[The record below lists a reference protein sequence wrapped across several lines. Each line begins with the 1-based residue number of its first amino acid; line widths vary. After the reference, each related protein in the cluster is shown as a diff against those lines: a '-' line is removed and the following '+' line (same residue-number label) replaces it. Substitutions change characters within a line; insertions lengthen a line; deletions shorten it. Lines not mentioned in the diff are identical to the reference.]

1 MDDQDYK
8 LEDVGS
14 LAQKVGQSEWP
25 FWKKIIIFLSIAVF
39 LIILFII
46 IIVLANSSSSKKTSD
61 EEKKREEEEKKQE
74 EEEGIDESKVY
85 GDIICQY
92 EIDGTSTQTTI
103 LGKEFIKPNNF
114 DILVDNKKIGFFRE
128 YKFSKTGMHTLRF
141 IFYDYEVNLD
151 NMFKGIKSLISAELL
166 SEHNL
171 TITSMQSTFEDCSNL
186 NKFNLTGYDLTKV
199 TNVQKLFFGAND
211 LKDIDLELFAN
222 SNLED
227 MSYFFAMS
235 DISTLDFS
243 KLNTK
248 NVKNMSHIFYG
259 CGSLSNL
266 DLSPGLL
273 TCGWLRS

>member
-114 DILVDNKKIGFFRE
+114 DILVDNKK
-128 YKFSKTGMHTLRF
+128 
-141 IFYDYEVNLD
+141 
-151 NMFKGIKSLISAELL
+151 
-166 SEHNL
+166 
-171 TITSMQSTFEDCSNL
+171 
-186 NKFNLTGYDLTKV
+186 
-199 TNVQKLFFGAND
+199 
-211 LKDIDLELFAN
+211 
-222 SNLED
+222 
-227 MSYFFAMS
+227 
-235 DISTLDFS
+235 
-243 KLNTK
+243 
-248 NVKNMSHIFYG
+248 
-259 CGSLSNL
+259 
-266 DLSPGLL
+266 
-273 TCGWLRS
+273 